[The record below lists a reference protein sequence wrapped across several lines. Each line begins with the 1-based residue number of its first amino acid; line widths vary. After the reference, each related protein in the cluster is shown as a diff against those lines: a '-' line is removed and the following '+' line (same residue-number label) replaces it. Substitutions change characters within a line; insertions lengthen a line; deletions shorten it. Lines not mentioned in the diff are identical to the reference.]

1 MLEVVPYPIVLV
13 RRIETRNKATIPTLN
28 MRMLHVQHFS
38 LFMVH
43 IFFSRTKR
51 VDYLMSW
58 VSLFT
63 SSYMRCLN
71 PPYRQ
76 MFLPVLK
83 FLLALLT
90 CPGPQ
95 QREASTQVTALIG
108 AHSDLFATILRDH
121 VHHISIATLHELAL
135 VTALISRSG
144 IGKKHQ
150 WFEVAVSDKD
160 RL

>member
-1 MLEVVPYPIVLV
+1 MCVCVLHTCVCVYCTHACVCTAHMRVCVFVCASFSVCMCVMLSQKFLALLKFTE
-13 RRIETRNKATIPTLN
+13 NKLP
-28 MRMLHVQHFS
+28 
-38 LFMVH
+38 
-43 IFFSRTKR
+43 
-51 VDYLMSW
+51 
-58 VSLFT
+58 
-63 SSYMRCLN
+63 C
-71 PPYRQ
+71 RQ

-144 IGKKHQ
+144 IGKCTKQ
-150 WFEVAVSDKD
+150 QILLLKNKGAFF
-160 RL
+160 L